1 MSKSHQT
8 AQLFLRLFE
17 IFQLLLNFVIYPHYH
32 FKCCCYRH
40 YLDSLH
46 LLMCLTCFIFLF
58 VHSFISVLHPYLIQF
73 RVTLDTLPHP
83 LDSFLSSFPSFFLSF
98 VPLPFNFFFSPPYL
112 MHRSYNSS
120 LVSVNTTA
128 PLSHRPS
135 ILSFPTPNHL
145 LPFSSP
151 PFLQYF
157 LHNLALRTVGN
168 IVTGD
173 DAQTQ
178 LVINLNALPALL
190 WMLDNRYVREGG
202 CDRVRESACVRER
215 MYVWGEEEL
224 CLLCVYYKRGW
235 VRRRVFCPSPL
246 QVRGGD

>member
-1 MSKSHQT
+1 MSLSIHYRIPWT
-8 AQLFLRLFE
+8 RFFLPFLRSSSPLF
-17 IFQLLLNFVIYPHYH
+17 H
-32 FKCCCYRH
+32 C
-40 YLDSLH
+40 
-46 LLMCLTCFIFLF
+46 
-58 VHSFISVLHPYLIQF
+58 HSI
-73 RVTLDTLPHP
+73 
-83 LDSFLSSFPSFFLSF
+83 SFFLHM
-98 VPLPFNFFFSPPYL
+98 Y
-112 MHRSYNSS
+112 RSYNSS

-145 LPFSSP
+145 LPLSSP

-202 CDRVRESACVRER
+202 CERVRESACV
-215 MYVWGEEEL
+215 
-224 CLLCVYYKRGW
+224 
-235 VRRRVFCPSPL
+235 
-246 QVRGGD
+246 

>member
-1 MSKSHQT
+1 M
-8 AQLFLRLFE
+8 
-17 IFQLLLNFVIYPHYH
+17 FQLLLNFVIYPHYH

-128 PLSHRPS
+128 PLFLIAP
-135 ILSFPTPNHL
+135 LFYPFLHL
-145 LPFSSP
+145 TISCRFLLLFSNNSSQFSSAHSWK
-151 PFLQYF
+151 YCYW
-157 LHNLALRTVGN
+157 R
-168 IVTGD
+168 
-173 DAQTQ
+173 
-178 LVINLNALPALL
+178 
-190 WMLDNRYVREGG
+190 
-202 CDRVRESACVRER
+202 
-215 MYVWGEEEL
+215 
-224 CLLCVYYKRGW
+224 
-235 VRRRVFCPSPL
+235 
-246 QVRGGD
+246 